1 MGQKQTL
8 FIEIIMGVILGT
20 VLVAVGQELVENF
33 SLANYS
39 VVLLVIGLLIFA
51 ELYLWL
57 ELYHETLEVY
67 YAPLYMYFDITL
79 GLMFVIFVLLIRSSS
94 DDPGE
99 PYLVDEAMLLCA
111 IIFIVLSIRSYIPY
125 RGIQDLDTKLAQARM
140 NKFKIRIPIF
150 SNTVGAIISI
160 CIYMAATRQGTFL
173 TLSLSV
179 WAWLGLLLFLI
190 YAILM
195 HVFELD
201 FDISLRRR

>member
-79 GLMFVIFVLLIRSSS
+79 GLMFVIFVLLIRSST
-94 DDPGE
+94 DE
-99 PYLVDEAMLLCA
+99 QYLVDEAMLLCA
-111 IIFIVLSIRSYIPY
+111 IIFIVLSFRSYIPY

-173 TLSLSV
+173 SLSLSA
-179 WAWLGLLLFLI
+179 WAWLGLLLFLF